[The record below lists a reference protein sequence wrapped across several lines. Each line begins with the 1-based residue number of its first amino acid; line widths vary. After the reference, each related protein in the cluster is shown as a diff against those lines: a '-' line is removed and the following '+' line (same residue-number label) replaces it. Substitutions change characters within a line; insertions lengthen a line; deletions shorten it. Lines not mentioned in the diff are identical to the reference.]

1 MAPGEMGVE
10 VVVPQHMKAN
20 VSAVLDTY
28 RINVLASDVIP
39 LNRLVPDSRFPGYCC
54 VVVVVVLSVAPLPK
68 VQRFVFRPETITR
81 FKVSL
86 RDCIFK
92 LFVVRKPRNPT
103 EVSEN
108 KSPDGICGYFT
119 N

>member
-20 VSAVLDTY
+20 VSAVLETY

-54 VVVVVVLSVAPLPK
+54 VVVVVVVVFLLSVAPLPK

-86 RDCIFK
+86 RDCILK
-92 LFVVRKPRNPT
+92 LFVGRKPR
-103 EVSEN
+103 SRIRL
-108 KSPDGICGYFT
+108 SH
-119 N
+119 

>member
-20 VSAVLDTY
+20 VSAVLETY

-54 VVVVVVLSVAPLPK
+54 VVVVVLLLSVASLPK
-68 VQRFVFRPETITR
+68 VQRFVFRPETITG

-86 RDCIFK
+86 RDCIFN
-92 LFVVRKPRNPT
+92 LFV
-103 EVSEN
+103 
-108 KSPDGICGYFT
+108 G
-119 N
+119 